1 MAHEERLFI
10 KESFSK
16 AYSGIFLHHV
26 GGLACPLSCLRPG
39 TCLLK
44 PPNKTSPDMNA
55 LEAPPP

>member
-26 GGLACPLSCLRPG
+26 GVSHVH
-39 TCLLK
+39 
-44 PPNKTSPDMNA
+44 
-55 LEAPPP
+55 